1 MPDSLQVIE
10 ETLLQSSGESI
21 AYTVDTDDYPTAQSG
36 NSPTLASAT
45 VFTVADDVDMTLT
58 VMPGGSV
65 TVSGTVITLK
75 PLTAL
80 TANVTYR
87 VQALFTKDGN
97 IWEPYFQVR
106 CPY

>member
-1 MPDSLQVIE
+1 MPDSLQVVE
-10 ETLLQSSGESI
+10 ETQLQTSGESI
-21 AYTVDTDDYPTAQSG
+21 AYPIDTDNYPTAQSG
-36 NSPTLASAT
+36 NSPTAASAT
-45 VFTVADDVDMTLT
+45 VFTVADNLDVTST

-65 TVSGTVITLK
+65 TVNLTVITLK

-80 TANVTYR
+80 TAGVTYR
-87 VQALFTKDGN
+87 VQVLFTKDGN